1 MRAVC
6 GLLAGALAVTVLAGC
21 QKSPKLTQQDAAI
34 ANQTTAEVYAEQA
47 PVVTSTH
54 RNYRWLTSEE
64 MVQYRL
70 GYDPT
75 TASSTR
81 YEVEQAVNDDLAQK
95 GYQQGRPADFLVAF
109 SDAYIDRNRSDP
121 GPLGVE
127 GFGISVGSAEGVTES
142 QSEAYD
148 DMESFR
154 KPEETFRIVFL
165 DAKTRRVLWRGIGKD
180 VIDSAQ
186 TPEKIEGAVYRAL
199 DQMPDPLIQ

>member
-6 GLLAGALAVTVLAGC
+6 GVLAGAVAVMVLAGC
-21 QKSPKLTQQDAAI
+21 QKSPKLTQQDVAI
-34 ANQTTAEVYAEQA
+34 ANQTTADVYAEQA
-47 PVVTSTH
+47 PVVTSAH

-75 TASSTR
+75 MASSTR

-95 GYQQGRPADFLVAF
+95 GYQQGQPADFLVAF

-142 QSEAYD
+142 QSVAYD

-180 VIDSAQ
+180 VIDSTQ